1 MQVQQG
7 STRNADMSQDEIIQ
21 QLQQQVA
28 QLTLEN
34 TALRDQLESKEQFT
48 AMIVHELRNPLAP
61 IMNYAKILSRHT
73 CTPDASTTPKGKSSR
88 SNRASS
94 IQRGTGIIM
103 GQAKRMNRLVNDLL
117 DSNRLSSS
125 RFSLMRSICDLCA
138 LVQEVVESI
147 RPVAPHHM
155 FDVILPAEP
164 VIGNWDSERLQ
175 QVIGNLLD
183 NAAKYSDEHT
193 TITTHVWTTPGA
205 AHVSVHN
212 RGSNIAPA
220 DLEQLF
226 QPYTRL
232 KTASGRQGLGLG
244 LYIAHSII
252 EAHGGKLR
260 LEPYT
265 DKDST
270 GTTFVFDLPM

>member
-1 MQVQQG
+1 MQVQQE
-7 STRNADMSQDEIIQ
+7 STQDANMSQDEIIQ

-28 QLTLEN
+28 SLTMEN
-34 TALRDQLESKEQFT
+34 ATLRDQLENKEQFT
-48 AMIVHELRNPLAP
+48 TMIVHELRNPLAP
-61 IMNYAKILSRHT
+61 IMNYAKILSRHI
-73 CTPDASTTPKGKSSR
+73 CMPGENTTKGQRSR
-88 SNRASS
+88 GNRADS

-117 DSNRLSSS
+117 DSSRLSSS
-125 RFSLMRSICDLCA
+125 RFSLMRSMCDLST

-147 RPVAPHHM
+147 RPVAPYHT
-155 FDVILPAEP
+155 FDVLLPAEA
-164 VIGNWDSERLQ
+164 IMGNWDSERLQ

-183 NAAKYSDEHT
+183 NAAKYSDEYT
-193 TITTHVWTTPGA
+193 TITTHVWITPGE

-212 RGSNIAPA
+212 QGSSIPSV

-232 KTASGRQGLGLG
+232 KTAGGRQGLGLG

-260 LEPYT
+260 LEPHT
-265 DKDST
+265 DKDSK
-270 GTTFVFDLPM
+270 GTTFAFDLPM

>member
-1 MQVQQG
+1 MQVQQE
-7 STRNADMSQDEIIQ
+7 SIQDAKMSQDEIIQ

-28 QLTLEN
+28 NLTQEN
-34 TALRDQLESKEQFT
+34 ATLRDQLESREQFT
-48 AMIVHELRNPLAP
+48 TMIVHELRNPLAP

-73 CTPDASTTPKGKSSR
+73 CAPSENAVTKGKGNR
-88 SNRASS
+88 SNRVNS

-103 GQAKRMNRLVNDLL
+103 GQARRMNRLVNDLL
-117 DSNRLSSS
+117 DSNRLSSN
-125 RFSLMRSICDLCA
+125 RFSLMRSLCDLGA

-147 RPVAPHHM
+147 RPVSPYHT
-155 FDVILPAEP
+155 FDVLLPDEP

-183 NAAKYSDEHT
+183 NAAKYSDDCT
-193 TITTHVWTTPGA
+193 TITTHIWTTPGQ

-212 RGSNIAPA
+212 QGSSIPSA
-220 DLEQLF
+220 DMEQLF
-226 QPYTRL
+226 QPYIRL

-252 EAHGGKLR
+252 EAHAGKLR

-265 DKDST
+265 DKDSK
-270 GTTFVFDLPM
+270 GTTFIFDLPM

>member
-1 MQVQQG
+1 MQVQQE
-7 STRNADMSQDEIIQ
+7 STQHASMSQDEIIQ

-28 QLTLEN
+28 SLTMEN
-34 TALRDQLESKEQFT
+34 ATLRDQLENKEQFT
-48 AMIVHELRNPLAP
+48 TMIVHELRNPLAP

-73 CTPDASTTPKGKSSR
+73 CTPGENASKGKR
-88 SNRASS
+88 GRGNRADA

-117 DSNRLSSS
+117 DSSRLSSS
-125 RFSLMRSICDLCA
+125 RFSLMRSMCDLSM

-147 RPVAPHHM
+147 RPVAPYHT
-155 FDVILPAEP
+155 FDVLLPAEA
-164 VIGNWDSERLQ
+164 IMGNWDSERLQ

-183 NAAKYSDEHT
+183 NAAKYSDEYT
-193 TITTHVWTTPGA
+193 TITIHVWITPGE

-212 RGSNIAPA
+212 QGSSIPSA

-232 KTASGRQGLGLG
+232 KAAGGRQGLGLG

-260 LEPYT
+260 LEPHI
-265 DKDST
+265 DKDSK
-270 GTTFVFDLPM
+270 GTTFAFDLPL

>member
-1 MQVQQG
+1 MQVQQE
-7 STRNADMSQDEIIQ
+7 STQDANMSQDEIIQ

-28 QLTLEN
+28 SLTMEN
-34 TALRDQLESKEQFT
+34 ATLRDQLENKEQFT
-48 AMIVHELRNPLAP
+48 TMIVHELRNPLAP

-73 CTPDASTTPKGKSSR
+73 CTPGENVTKGKRSR
-88 SNRASS
+88 SNRTDS

-117 DSNRLSSS
+117 DSSRLSSS
-125 RFSLMRSICDLCA
+125 RFSLMRSMCDLST

-147 RPVAPHHM
+147 RPVAPYHT
-155 FDVILPAEP
+155 FDVLLPAEA
-164 VIGNWDSERLQ
+164 IMGNWDSERLQ

-183 NAAKYSDEHT
+183 NAAKYSDEYT
-193 TITTHVWTTPGA
+193 TITTHVWITSGE

-212 RGSNIAPA
+212 QGSSIPSA

-226 QPYTRL
+226 QPYTRF
-232 KTASGRQGLGLG
+232 KTAGGRQGLGLG

-260 LEPYT
+260 LEPHT
-265 DKDST
+265 DKDSK
-270 GTTFVFDLPM
+270 GTTFAFDLPM

>member
-1 MQVQQG
+1 MQVQQE
-7 STRNADMSQDEIIQ
+7 STQDANMSQDEIIQ

-28 QLTLEN
+28 SLTMEN
-34 TALRDQLESKEQFT
+34 ATLRDQLENKEQFT
-48 AMIVHELRNPLAP
+48 TMIVHELRNPLAP
-61 IMNYAKILSRHT
+61 IMNYAKILSHHT
-73 CTPDASTTPKGKSSR
+73 CTPSENAIKGKRSR
-88 SNRASS
+88 GNRADA

-117 DSNRLSSS
+117 DSSRLSSS
-125 RFSLMRSICDLCA
+125 RFSLMRSMCDLST

-147 RPVAPHHM
+147 RPVAPYHS
-155 FDVILPAEP
+155 FDVLLPAEA
-164 VIGNWDSERLQ
+164 IMGNWDSERLQ

-193 TITTHVWTTPGA
+193 TITTHVWITPGE

-212 RGSNIAPA
+212 QGSSIPSAE
-220 DLEQLF
+220 LEQLF
-226 QPYTRL
+226 LPYTRL
-232 KTASGRQGLGLG
+232 KTAGGRQGLGLG

-260 LEPYT
+260 LEPHT
-265 DKDST
+265 DKDSK
-270 GTTFVFDLPM
+270 GTTFAFDLPL